1 MNFAVIFLNM
11 PALYMLWRAQIL
23 TDLHAVFC
31 VHQIRISA
39 PPQAK
44 NLDQKVSRKNRILP
58 LKIAFFWVFENDNIL
73 SSKSYTVT
81 KSEISPQRQLGSLR
95 NLKLILIRQEVNT
108 KFFSQRSVYIHARK
122 MRKPARARFLHLRPC
137 ACTDFYGGKIGH
149 QCLSH

>member
-1 MNFAVIFLNM
+1 MVSKKKSVSPKSGQEQHSIMKFAVTFLKM

-31 VHQIRISA
+31 VHQIRISL

-81 KSEISPQRQLGSLR
+81 KSGISPQRKLGSLR
-95 NLKLILIRQEVNT
+95 NFRLFLIRYKVIS
-108 KFFSQRSVYIHARK
+108 KFFFVKI
-122 MRKPARARFLHLRPC
+122 RARTR
-137 ACTDFYGGKIGH
+137 AYEA
-149 QCLSH
+149 